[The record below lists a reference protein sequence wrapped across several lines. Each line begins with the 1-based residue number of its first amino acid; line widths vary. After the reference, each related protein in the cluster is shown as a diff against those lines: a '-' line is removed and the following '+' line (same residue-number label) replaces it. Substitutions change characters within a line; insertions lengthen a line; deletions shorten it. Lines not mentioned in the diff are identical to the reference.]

1 MEKRLSNIFKTTIVT
16 KLIKAILKCSHR
28 VLQVTSKWKTLRG
41 HSKSTFA
48 QDSQVLTPPPPLLP
62 CSFSKSTLCHDFPNP
77 DLLEGPKDGMIKE
90 NAVFFILKSSNKV
103 DYISTLI
110 TPDHEVKIIYNQWIS
125 SIVWVGKSYR
135 TPIID
140 RTEYYNLSCWFV

>member
-1 MEKRLSNIFKTTIVT
+1 MENTKGTFKKYVR
-16 KLIKAILKCSHR
+16 SR
-28 VLQVTSKWKTLRG
+28 FPS
-41 HSKSTFA
+41 F
-48 QDSQVLTPPPPLLP
+48 DPPPPPLLP

>member
-1 MEKRLSNIFKTTIVT
+1 MENTKGTFKKYVR
-16 KLIKAILKCSHR
+16 SR
-28 VLQVTSKWKTLRG
+28 FPS
-41 HSKSTFA
+41 F
-48 QDSQVLTPPPPLLP
+48 DPPLPL
-62 CSFSKSTLCHDFPNP
+62 SSLVRFQNP